1 MDKIDDGF
9 GDEVFN
15 TPLQPYTPVGT
26 PGPSA
31 SSGGS
36 RFDKASPYGRFD
48 KDKPSKEMQDKMK
61 TNEMDWQM
69 QQKMPM
75 DPYAPRVHE
84 SRRGFKMQDQGK
96 QQKMMLLNEID
107 GMGLGI

>member
-69 QQKMPM
+69 ECSVDAQ
-75 DPYAPRVHE
+75 PRCCMSFPSGRVE
-84 SRRGFKMQDQGK
+84 CEGLERD
-96 QQKMMLLNEID
+96 LLRVA
-107 GMGLGI
+107 